1 MAVTA
6 GELYRL
12 VQTQLRQAGIEDAA
26 FDAGCLMEDIGGVPK
41 GRFLF
46 GGDMPLPPDRV
57 RAVQESADRR
67 AAGYPLQ
74 YLLGE
79 WAFLGLRLKVGEGVL
94 IPRPDTE
101 VLCETAARLLT
112 AAFPGEAALPVLD
125 LCAGT
130 GCVGLGTASLCPRVQ
145 PTCVELSDRAF
156 AYLTA
161 NLARYPRLNG
171 RAVQADICTAPVPS
185 GRYAALLSNPPYI
198 PTDELSGLMREVRQE
213 PRMALDG
220 SADGL
225 AFYRVIAARWLPC
238 LRTGG
243 LCAVEVGAGQAEAV
257 ETLFAGA
264 GLAGLMRVRDAAGV
278 ERVVA
283 GFRS

>member
-1 MAVTA
+1 MTA

-12 VQTQLRQAGIEDAA
+12 VRAQLLQAGIGDAA

-41 GRFLF
+41 SRFLF
-46 GGDMPLPPDRV
+46 GGDTPLPPDRV
-57 RAVQESADRR
+57 QAVRAAADRR

-79 WAFLGLRLKVGEGVL
+79 WAFLGLRLQVGEGVL

-101 VLCETAARLLT
+101 VLCETAARLLS
-112 AAFPGEAALPVLD
+112 AAFPDEAVLPVLD

-161 NLARYPRLNG
+161 NLKRYPRQNG
-171 RAVQADICTAPVPS
+171 CAVQADIRTMPVPPA
-185 GRYAALLSNPPYI
+185 RYAALLSNPPYI
-198 PTDELSGLMREVRQE
+198 PTDELSGLMREVQQE
-213 PRMALDG
+213 PVMALDG

-225 AFYRVIAARWLPC
+225 AFYRVIAERWLSC
-238 LRTGG
+238 LRPGG

-257 ETLFAGA
+257 EALFAEA
-264 GLAGLMRVRDAAGV
+264 GLTGLMRERDAAGI

-283 GFRS
+283 GFRP

>member
-26 FDAGCLMEDIGGVPK
+26 FDAACLTEDIGGVPK
-41 GRFLF
+41 SRFLF
-46 GGDMPLPPDRV
+46 GGDVPLSPDRV
-57 RAVQESADRR
+57 QAVRTAADRR

-79 WAFLGLRLKVGEGVL
+79 WDFLGLRLKVGEGVL

-101 VLCETAARLLT
+101 VLCETAARLLAT
-112 AAFPGEAALPVLD
+112 VFPHETVLPVLD

-130 GCVGLGTASLCPRVQ
+130 GCVGLGTASLCPRVR

-161 NLARYPRLNG
+161 NLARYPELNG
-171 RAVQADICTAPVPS
+171 CAVQADIGTMQVPPN
-185 GRYAALLSNPPYI
+185 RYAALLSNPPYI

-213 PRMALDG
+213 PSMALDG

-225 AFYRVIAARWLPC
+225 AFYRIIAARWLSC
-238 LRTGG
+238 LRPGG
-243 LCAVEVGAGQAEAV
+243 LCAVEIGAGQAEAV
-257 ETLFAGA
+257 ESLFAEA
-264 GLAGLMRVRDAAGV
+264 GLTGLLRVRDAAGI

-283 GFRS
+283 GFRP